1 MFVVILAVS
10 VVLSI
15 LLPIPAV
22 VVDFLIIFNFAFSIL
37 ILMLTILIS
46 KPTDFYVFPPL
57 LLLATI
63 YRLSLNIASTRL
75 ILTSASQAFRAG
87 LVIFTF
93 GTMLTNQNLIVG
105 SILFLILIT
114 VQHLVVTSGAE
125 RIAEVRAR
133 FALDATPGRQLS
145 IDADLS
151 SGLITINEAYE
162 KRKAAAVEQEFYG
175 TMDGATKFIRGDATV
190 AVISVIVNSLVGLLI
205 GIGQDKL
212 PIGQALETY
221 TILTIG
227 DGLASRTPALLLS
240 VATGFLITRSRV
252 KTR

>member
-1 MFVVILAVS
+1 MVFVVILAVS

-22 VVDFLIIFNFAFSIL
+22 FVDFLIIFNFAFSIL

-75 ILTSASQAFRAG
+75 ILTSASQAFGSG

-93 GTMLTNQNLIVG
+93 GTMLPNQNLIVG

-133 FALDATPGRQLS
+133 FALDAIPGRQLS
-145 IDADLS
+145 IDAVLS

-162 KRKAAAVEQEFYG
+162 KRKAAAVEQ
-175 TMDGATKFIRGDATV
+175 
-190 AVISVIVNSLVGLLI
+190 
-205 GIGQDKL
+205 
-212 PIGQALETY
+212 
-221 TILTIG
+221 
-227 DGLASRTPALLLS
+227 
-240 VATGFLITRSRV
+240 
-252 KTR
+252 

>member
-75 ILTSASQAFRAG
+75 ILTSASQAFGAG

-105 SILFLILIT
+105 SILF
-114 VQHLVVTSGAE
+114 
-125 RIAEVRAR
+125 
-133 FALDATPGRQLS
+133 FDP
-145 IDADLS
+145 DYS
-151 SGLITINEAYE
+151 S
-162 KRKAAAVEQEFYG
+162 
-175 TMDGATKFIRGDATV
+175 
-190 AVISVIVNSLVGLLI
+190 
-205 GIGQDKL
+205 
-212 PIGQALETY
+212 
-221 TILTIG
+221 
-227 DGLASRTPALLLS
+227 ASS
-240 VATGFLITRSRV
+240 CD
-252 KTR
+252 

>member
-10 VVLSI
+10 VVLS
-15 LLPIPAV
+15 LLIPIPAV

-37 ILMLTILIS
+37 ILMLTILIP

-75 ILTSASQAFRAG
+75 ILTSASQPFGAG

-93 GTMLTNQNLIVG
+93 GAMLTNQNLIVG

-114 VQHLVVTSGAE
+114 VQHVVVTSGAE

-133 FALDATPGRQLS
+133 FALDAVPNRQLS

-162 KRKAAAVEQEFYG
+162 KRQAAAVEQEFYG

-205 GIGQDKL
+205 GIGQDQL

-227 DGLASRTPALLLS
+227 DGLASQTPALLLS
-240 VATGFLITRSRV
+240 VATGFLITGSRV
-252 KTR
+252 TTR